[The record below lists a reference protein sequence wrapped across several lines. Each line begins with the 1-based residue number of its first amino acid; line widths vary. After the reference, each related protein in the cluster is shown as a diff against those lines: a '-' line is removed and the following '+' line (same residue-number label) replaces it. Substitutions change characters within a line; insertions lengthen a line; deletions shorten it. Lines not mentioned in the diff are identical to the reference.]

1 MINLKAQLN
10 GRSISAGMVATREQG
25 EKRIEFI
32 MENFDHLAVLVNTY
46 MAAVNTLAGEAIFN
60 AKTALSKQ
68 KNLYRFD
75 VKHYAREAERQYT
88 KYERAHTRNFGKK
101 HNMFL
106 DYLSSVEDIM
116 GRHIKN
122 LHLSL
127 WQVLTKKN
135 QSNAELKSL
144 IETAWVMTKYACEMF
159 DRMMKE
165 AYNKTHFD
173 YTPYFINA
181 RLTSVF
187 HYWDLLENTICKV
200 DRGTGTVDFQE
211 DDNCKLAFRII
222 ETQLMSEDTINRAGF
237 EAIKQNID
245 LVGGCISEEEY
256 NELAERFENK

>member
-173 YTPYFINA
+173 YTPYFYQCPSYIGVSLLGFA
-181 RLTSVF
+181 RE
-187 HYWDLLENTICKV
+187 HDL
-200 DRGTGTVDFQE
+200 
-211 DDNCKLAFRII
+211 
-222 ETQLMSEDTINRAGF
+222 
-237 EAIKQNID
+237 
-245 LVGGCISEEEY
+245 
-256 NELAERFENK
+256 